1 MKKDEV
7 LLTATDEVLEYNP
20 CAVLT
25 ATNVVPHFFPGIK
38 VQLFHGFNAKKRDMH
53 RGHFRLRGFFDLYC
67 TQGPATTLPFKELAS
82 QKGYFDVVE
91 TGWPKTDPLFTG
103 NEKFH
108 PGRKLD
114 ITDVQNAPFTAN
126 EKYRPGRKL
135 DTTDVQNAPFTANEK
150 YRPGRKPTILFTST
164 FTPALSAA
172 HRLVDTFENIVRAR
186 PEWNWS
192 VTLHPKM
199 DQEITRRYRNFAL
212 TNENLIFSDTDDVIP
227 LLKSSDV
234 MVSDTSSIISEFL
247 LLDKPVVTLNN
258 REPGPHLVNIAST
271 NEIAKAVEYALSRPL
286 KLMKAIENYVKDIHP
301 YRDGRCAG
309 RVMDAVEARVQKGTS
324 HLKPKPLNIL
334 RKLKIRR
341 RLNYWKW

>member
-7 LLTATDEVLEYNP
+7 LLTGIDEVMKYNP

-53 RGHFRLRGFFDLYC
+53 KGHFRLRGFFDLYC
-67 TQGPATTLPFKELAS
+67 TQGPATTLPFKVLAS

-108 PGRKLD
+108 PGIK
-114 ITDVQNAPFTAN
+114 IHTTYIQNCPFMAN
-126 EKYRPGRKL
+126 EKS
-135 DTTDVQNAPFTANEK
+135 
-150 YRPGRKPTILFTST
+150 RPGRKPKILFTST

-172 HRLVDTFENIVRAR
+172 HKLVDTFESIVRST
-186 PEWNWS
+186 PEWDWT

-199 DQEITRRYRNFAL
+199 DQEISRRYRNFAL
-212 TNENLIFSDTDDVIP
+212 KNENFIFSDTDDVIP
-227 LLKSSDV
+227 LLKASDV
-234 MVSDTSSIISEFL
+234 MLSDTSSIISEFL
-247 LLDKPVVTLNN
+247 LLEKPVVTINN
-258 REPGPHLVNIAST
+258 REPGPHLINITST
-271 NEIAKAVEYALSRPL
+271 NEIEKVLEYALSRPL
-286 KLMKAIENYVKDIHP
+286 KLMKTIKNYVKDIHP
-301 YRDGRCAG
+301 YNDGRCAG
-309 RVMDAVEARVQKGTS
+309 RVMDAVEAQVEKGIS

-334 RKLKIRR
+334 RKLKIRHS
-341 RLNYWKW
+341 LNYWKW